1 MRNGDVCSLG
11 RFCRPG
17 LIVNIRMNVA
27 GKEDY
32 DCKILHQQRKLF
44 MSPLLDDDGGQYAAS
59 C

>member
-1 MRNGDVCSLG
+1 MRRKVVRNGDVCRG

-32 DCKILHQQRKLF
+32 DCKILNQQRTLF
-44 MSPLLDDDGGQYAAS
+44 MSPMLDDDGG
-59 C
+59 